1 MIHTRYSIW
10 SIDIKR
16 YIRMKSFVECVEF
29 MAWLLWVRPLLY
41 CVTDAMTMTIWSLR
55 QWFDFRFTLLCM
67 HACFYF
73 FLWHHYLRDN
83 DNMVAKSMIWFQ
95 VYIAMHA
102 CFFSFFLWHHYL
114 RYCCHCCG
122 LVLVLLLWW
131 LRYCCYCCGLVLVL
145 LLWWHFDSKAEITKR
160 KWKKEIFHD

>member
-102 CFFSFFLWHHYL
+102 CFFSFFFVTPLFALLLSLLWASAGIVAMVIAL
-114 RYCCHCCG
+114 
-122 LVLVLLLWW
+122 LLLLLWASAGIVAMVTFW
-131 LRYCCYCCGLVLVL
+131 Q
-145 LLWWHFDSKAEITKR
+145 
-160 KWKKEIFHD
+160 